1 MKSRLV
7 LESSDISRAIV
18 RISHEILENNKGS
31 KDLLILGIPS
41 GGVPLAERI
50 AKKISEIECKDV
62 KHGVLDV
69 TLYRDDVR
77 LRPARTPQET
87 KIPQINIDEAV
98 VVLVD
103 DVLYSGRTIRAA
115 LDAIVSIGRPRKVQL
130 AVLIDRGHR
139 ELPIRPDYV
148 GKNLPTSEL
157 QSIKVKLKEID
168 GVDEVEVTD

>member
-1 MKSRLV
+1 MKTRLV

-31 KDLLILGIPS
+31 KNLLVLGIPS

-50 AKKISEIECKDV
+50 AKKISEIEGKDV
-62 KHGVLDV
+62 MHGVLDV

-87 KIPQINIDEAV
+87 KIPQINFDESV

-157 QSIKVKLKEID
+157 QSIKVRLKEID